1 MTPIGSGNG
10 GVHAAIS
17 KFFSSRLE
25 KTALARFDE
34 VVLLF
39 ALRLEDTRTDGR
51 GKTEL
56 PADVRRERVPV
67 AAQQNG
73 NAAEKR
79 VRAGER
85 RFERIAELLEDTDGE
100 FRPADGERFDDARK
114 INIFRHDDAE
124 FSRSGIVDLYACTR
138 AVFAP
143 VDAVYHIRNAQNPP
157 ALRNDHRFAADPA
170 RIGKTARQREAMA
183 TSSKYPVSPLSSRS

>member
-25 KTALARFDE
+25 KSALARFDE

-39 ALRLEDTRTDGR
+39 AFRLEDTRTDGR
-51 GKTEL
+51 GKTEF

-100 FRPADGERFDDARK
+100 FRPADGERLDDARE
-114 INIFRHDDAE
+114 IQILRDDDAA
-124 FSRSGIVDLYACTR
+124 FPRIRFKDLDAR
-138 AVFAP
+138 ARAEP
-143 VDAVYHIRNAQNPP
+143 HGEP
-157 ALRNDHRFAADPA
+157 
-170 RIGKTARQREAMA
+170 
-183 TSSKYPVSPLSSRS
+183 